1 MSSDTPGASSSRL
14 NAAQEGV
21 LCAVTAFFLW
31 GLSAWF
37 YKVIEYVPA
46 YEVIAH
52 RVVWSV
58 PLAAVVLIVI
68 GRTGDIPRAFKTP
81 KILLTL
87 IVTASLVSLNWLLY
101 VWAVVGGYALE
112 ASLGYFINPL
122 MSVLL
127 GLVLLR
133 EKLLPAQA
141 VAVGLAV
148 VAVIIQTVLVGTFPW
163 LALTLASTFATYGY
177 LRKTIDIGPA
187 QGFLVE
193 VILFLPLA
201 LGYLIWIGA
210 QGEGH
215 FGSTA
220 FDTVWLILA
229 GPDDRAA
236 AHAVRD
242 RRPAHQA
249 LDRRPLAIHRAVLDL
264 RHRDL
269 RLRRAYESRA
279 LCKLCPDLARPRDLF
294 RLRRPR
300 RPSSARQGPAAGIAP
315 RP

>member
-1 MSSDTPGASSSRL
+1 MPSDIPDAPSPSRL
-14 NAAQEGV
+14 NPAQEGV
-21 LCAVTAFFLW
+21 ACAMTAFFLW

-37 YKVIEYVPA
+37 YKVIHYVPA

-58 PLAAVVLIVI
+58 PLAAAVLIVI
-68 GRTGDIPRAFKTP
+68 GRTGDIGRAFRTP

-87 IVTASLVSLNWLLY
+87 MFTAALVSLNWLLY

-148 VAVIIQTVLVGTFPW
+148 VAVIIQTVLVGSFPW

-193 VILFLPLA
+193 ILLVLPVVIA
-201 LGYLIWIGA
+201 YLVWVHARGDA
-210 QGEGH
+210 H
-215 FGSTA
+215 FASDGFTT
-220 FDTVWLILA
+220 FWLILA
-229 GPDDRAA
+229 GPMTALPLMLFATAA
-236 AHAVRD
+236 RRIRLSTLGLLQYIAPSLIFVTAIFVFGEPMNLARFASFALIWIGLAIYSISAMRED
-242 RRPAHQA
+242 RRQ
-249 LDRRPLAIHRAVLDL
+249 RERA
-264 RHRDL
+264 
-269 RLRRAYESRA
+269 RL
-279 LCKLCPDLARPRDLF
+279 P
-294 RLRRPR
+294 
-300 RPSSARQGPAAGIAP
+300 G
-315 RP
+315 

>member
-1 MSSDTPGASSSRL
+1 MSSDTPGARSPRL

-58 PLAAVVLIVI
+58 PLAAAVLIII
-68 GRTGDIPRAFKTP
+68 GRTSDLGRAFKTP

-148 VAVIIQTVLVGTFPW
+148 IAVIIQTVLVGTFPW
-163 LALTLASTFATYGY
+163 LALTLASTFAAYGY

-201 LGYLIWIGA
+201 LGYLVWIGA
-210 QGEGH
+210 QGQGH
-215 FGSTA
+215 FGSSA

-229 GPDDRAA
+229 GPMTALPLMLFATAA
-236 AHAVRD
+236 RRIKLSTVGLLQYIAPSLIFVTAIFVFDEPMNLARFASFALIWLGLAIFSVSAVRED
-242 RRPAHQA
+242 RRQ
-249 LDRRPLAIHRAVLDL
+249 
-264 RHRDL
+264 RDKA
-269 RLRRAYESRA
+269 RL
-279 LCKLCPDLARPRDLF
+279 P
-294 RLRRPR
+294 
-300 RPSSARQGPAAGIAP
+300 G
-315 RP
+315 

>member
-1 MSSDTPGASSSRL
+1 MSSDTPGASSPRL

-148 VAVIIQTVLVGTFPW
+148 IAVIIQTVLVGTFPW

-229 GPDDRAA
+229 GPMTALPLMLFATAA
-236 AHAVRD
+236 RRIKLSTVGLLQYIAPSLIFVTAIFVFGEPMNLARFASFALIWLGLAIFSVSAVRED
-242 RRPAHQA
+242 RRQ
-249 LDRRPLAIHRAVLDL
+249 
-264 RHRDL
+264 RDKA
-269 RLRRAYESRA
+269 RL
-279 LCKLCPDLARPRDLF
+279 P
-294 RLRRPR
+294 
-300 RPSSARQGPAAGIAP
+300 G
-315 RP
+315 